1 MTFNEIMVSVT
12 EYARRKNL
20 KLISVKETYVVKP
33 FKRRFEVVYEAQ
45 DGTQIVRTTE
55 VTQ

>member
-1 MTFNEIMVSVT
+1 MTFNEIMASVT

-33 FKRRFEVVYEAQ
+33 FKRRFEVVYEDQ
-45 DGTQIVRTTE
+45 DGTQIIRTTE